1 MEANM
6 RKMLSAVAGVL
17 LLAGAAF
24 AMKSSPTDVAQAT
37 PAMPSAFGLMSIAK
51 DLPVA
56 PAADAI

>member
-1 MEANM
+1 M